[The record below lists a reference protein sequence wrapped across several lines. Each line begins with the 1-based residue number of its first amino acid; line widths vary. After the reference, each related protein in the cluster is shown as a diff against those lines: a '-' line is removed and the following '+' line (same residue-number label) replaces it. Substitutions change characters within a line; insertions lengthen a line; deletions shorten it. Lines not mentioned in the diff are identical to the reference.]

1 MKATVGRAISGLLTS
16 PRVRD
21 IGRGMRAS
29 ARRLRGAPAL
39 VEYFHQV
46 DDPYSHLALQAL
58 PALASNYSIRLGTSL
73 ASPPDDS
80 VAPDR
85 VRLRAWSRRDA
96 AELAAVV
103 GLEFKDPGHEPDN
116 DLAAQAGRAIA
127 LLLEQNAR
135 RNPTGGDALADAL
148 SASRALWHGDQATI
162 SRLAAASADAAAAAL
177 AAGAAR
183 RRKLGHYLGA
193 TLYFE
198 GEWYWGIDRLAHLEQ
213 RLRSAGLARH
223 NTASLI
229 APVPEV
235 ECRHRPTNGRRPE
248 LHFFCS
254 LRSPYTYLAV
264 PRVVDL
270 ARCYAARLRIRFVLP
285 MVMRGLPVPRE
296 KRLYILRDAK
306 REAERLGVP
315 FGRIADPVGVPTE
328 RGLAVLH
335 HATAA
340 DKGPQFLWSFLRGV
354 WAEGIDA
361 GSDSGLR
368 RIAARAGLGATV
380 VSTALGDQSW
390 REVAGRNREE
400 MLALGLWGV
409 PSCRVDDRPA
419 RWGQDRLWAV
429 ERDLIAATQAA
440 PFDGT
445 STSTGAN

>member
-1 MKATVGRAISGLLTS
+1 V
-16 PRVRD
+16 
-21 IGRGMRAS
+21 
-29 ARRLRGAPAL
+29 RGAPAL

-46 DDPYSHLALQAL
+46 DDPYSHLVLQAL
-58 PALASNYSIRLGTSL
+58 PALAVNYACRLKMNL

-85 VRLRAWSRRDA
+85 ERLRAWSRRDA
-96 AELAAVV
+96 AELAAAV
-103 GLEFKDPGHEPDN
+103 GLEFSDPGHEAER
-116 DLAAQAGRAIA
+116 DLAAQVTRVMA
-127 LLLEQNAR
+127 LPLASDAPR
-135 RNPTGGDALADAL
+135 KPTDGDALADAL
-148 SASRALWHGDQATI
+148 SVSRALWRADRATI
-162 SRLAAASADAAAAAL
+162 SRFAAASADAAAATL
-177 AAGAAR
+177 QAGAAR

-213 RLRSAGLARH
+213 RLRSAGLAH
-223 NTASLI
+223 DAAAPLI

-235 ECRHRPTNGRRPE
+235 ECRHRPTHGQRPE

-264 PRVVDL
+264 PRVIEL
-270 ARCYAARLRIRFVLP
+270 ARCYGARLRIRFVLP

-296 KRLYILRDAK
+296 KRLYILRDTK
-306 REAERLGVP
+306 REAERLGMP

-335 HATAA
+335 HAIAA
-340 DKGPQFLWSFLRGV
+340 DKGPEFLWSFLRGV
-354 WAEGIDA
+354 WAEGMDA

-368 RIAARAGLGATV
+368 TIAARAGLGETSI
-380 VSTALGDQSW
+380 STALRDQSW
-390 REVAGRNREE
+390 REVANRNREE

-409 PSCRVDDRPA
+409 PSFRVDDRQA

-429 ERDLIAATQAA
+429 ERDLIVATQAA
-440 PFDGT
+440 RLDGAT
-445 STSTGAN
+445 PTMDAT